1 MNNEY
6 LECGIIVGVHGV
18 RGAVK
23 AESWCDSPKV
33 LASQTKLY
41 TQDLRGG
48 YREYNVLGAF
58 VNGPAVVLTLE
69 GIESREDAISYK
81 GRVLY
86 LHRSAIKLKPGEMFV
101 ADMIGLA
108 VVDADNGRVYGEIA
122 AVSDGVQGKLY
133 TVKTPAG
140 EVIYP
145 SGPNFV
151 RSCSAESGLLIT
163 PIPGFFD

>member
-1 MNNEY
+1 M
-6 LECGIIVGVHGV
+6 GVHGV

-133 TVKTPAG
+133 TVKTPTG

-151 RSCSAESGLLIT
+151 RSCSPESGLLIT